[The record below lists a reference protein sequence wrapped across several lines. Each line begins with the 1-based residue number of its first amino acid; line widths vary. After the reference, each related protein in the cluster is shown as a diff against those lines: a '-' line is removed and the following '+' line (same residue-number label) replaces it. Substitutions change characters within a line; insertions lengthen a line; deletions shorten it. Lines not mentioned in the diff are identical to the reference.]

1 MVVYLSTATTTM
13 RAGPSSRHSMPP
25 ETFYLVAI
33 DRAVNR
39 IKNLYGTTAAGS
51 SIAEGTLYGTTYCNG
66 RYTAGTV
73 FKLTP
78 SNGSWVYSLLHE
90 FTNGADGGLS
100 VQHCDPGLRRKCL
113 RHHHA
118 SRRQFR

>member
-1 MVVYLSTATTTM
+1 
-13 RAGPSSRHSMPP
+13 MPP

-66 RYTAGTV
+66 HYTAGTV
-73 FKLTP
+73 FQVDTFQWKLD
-78 SNGSWVYSLLHE
+78 LLITSRVH
-90 FTNGADGGLS
+90 
-100 VQHCDPGLRRKCL
+100 QRR
-113 RHHHA
+113 RW
-118 SRRQFR
+118 RPFRTAL